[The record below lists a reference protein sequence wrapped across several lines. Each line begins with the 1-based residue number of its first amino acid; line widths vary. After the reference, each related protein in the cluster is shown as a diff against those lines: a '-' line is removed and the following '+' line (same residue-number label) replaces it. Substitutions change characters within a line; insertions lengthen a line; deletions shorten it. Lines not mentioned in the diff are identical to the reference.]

1 MKGHRS
7 TPARGR
13 AAQVWLL
20 GLMASLVGL
29 HSGTAGAEDGAAPPN
44 AASAAP
50 KMGAPGGT
58 AAGKTPTAAAKTS
71 DTAPRV
77 SVEQYTLPNGL
88 TVLLSRDK
96 SLPVV
101 ATEMLYLVGSGH
113 EREGRTGFA
122 HLFEHLMFQGSKN
135 HDREYF
141 EPFEPI
147 GGSVN
152 GTTNQDRTNY
162 FQRVPSNYLE
172 LPIWM
177 ESDRM
182 RSLLPALS
190 QGKLDNQRDVVKNE
204 RRQRYEVEPYGMAW
218 WYLGEALYPKGHPY
232 RHSPIGSHEDLT
244 AATLDDVKEFF
255 KQYYVPANAV
265 FALVGDFE
273 EAQAKDLIQ
282 RYFADIPGGER
293 ATAPNVPRPELASDV
308 HWLKQD
314 DVELPRIYLAW
325 HSPALFEAGDAELDL
340 WSSVLGDGKS
350 SRLFQPLVYEQKVA
364 KDVAA
369 FQVSQKMSSY
379 YVVTATAAP
388 GVTIERLYAALDE
401 ALRKALQKPPTERE
415 LTRAKNAF
423 KKDFFSRIEAASS
436 RASLLASYYLHT
448 GRADY
453 ISEDLARYVGAS
465 AEDVHTAARRFLTP
479 GRHVRIDF
487 VPGDRNLPLQVLS
500 PQPPT
505 GTPGQGRSI
514 APAQGAK
521 SSPPAQ
527 GHSKTPAQGDQR

>member
-7 TPARGR
+7 TPRGR
-13 AAQVWLL
+13 ASQALLL

-29 HSGTAGAEDGAAPPN
+29 HSGKAEAQASEPKP
-44 AASAAP
+44 SAAP
-50 KMGAPGGT
+50 GPVA
-58 AAGKTPTAAAKTS
+58 PTAGTKGATPAAEAKTS

-77 SVEQYTLPNGL
+77 NVEQYTLSNGL
-88 TVLLSRDK
+88 TVLLSRDE
-96 SLPVV
+96 SLPVI
-101 ATEMLYLVGSGH
+101 ATETLYLVGSGH

-122 HLFEHLMFQGSKN
+122 HLFEHLMFQGSKH

-244 AATLDDVKEFF
+244 AATLDDVKGFF
-255 KQYYVPANAV
+255 RQYYVPSNAV

-273 EAQAKDLIQ
+273 EARAKDLIQ
-282 RYFADIPGGER
+282 RYFGDIPGGQR
-293 ATAPNVPRPELASDV
+293 ATAPNVPRPEPASSL

-325 HSPALFEAGDAELDL
+325 HTPALFEQGDAELDL

-388 GVTIERLYAALDE
+388 GVTIDRLYAALDA
-401 ALRKALQKPPTERE
+401 ALRKALEKPPTERE

-423 KKDFFSRIEAASS
+423 KKDFFTRIEAASS
-436 RASLLASYYLHT
+436 RASLLATYYLHT

-453 ISEDLARYVGAS
+453 IDEDLARYVDA
-465 AEDVHTAARRFLTP
+465 TAASVHSAAQRFLKPDT
-479 GRHVRIDF
+479 HARIDF
-487 VPGDRNLPLQVLS
+487 VPGDRSLPLQVLTPKS
-500 PQPPT
+500 PSAADAQQTDSSAKTKSPT
-505 GTPGQGRSI
+505 D
-514 APAQGAK
+514 AQRAK
-521 SSPPAQ
+521 SGTAPQ
-527 GHSKTPAQGDQR
+527 GEKR